1 MLAGLILVRRSFGCM
16 KNSSPGTHHSAV
28 PGGYMD
34 WTAYSMQSTQN
45 KAVLQVW
52 FFFIYEKKSRP
63 HVPFPIALHKHTSPW
78 WGGGRYKR
86 IRERSPIQCSA
97 NLTMCLTLRSQWQ
110 CSKGR
115 DCNSQNTDIFNDF
128 KFLCFH
134 VPFAAFVYLS
144 LIPKEG
150 FVVLLL
156 AIEFISLASF
166 ALMVFFPT
174 PE

>member
-78 WGGGRYKR
+78 WGGGD
-86 IRERSPIQCSA
+86 IRESE
-97 NLTMCLTLRSQWQ
+97 
-110 CSKGR
+110 KG
-115 DCNSQNTDIFNDF
+115 
-128 KFLCFH
+128 
-134 VPFAAFVYLS
+134 VPFNAVQ
-144 LIPKEG
+144 IWPC
-150 FVVLLL
+150 VLLWEVNGSAPREETATVKIQIYSMISNSFVFMSL
-156 AIEFISLASF
+156 LLPSFICLWF
-166 ALMVFFPT
+166 PRKAL
-174 PE
+174 